1 MIILR
6 HLLIALIYTAFAA
19 ALAVTLPLG
28 FPDLARSEALLI
40 AGLVLV
46 ASALLHEIFARFE
59 RDETTHSQLAVIDE
73 LNVELS
79 ESLRRTQKEV
89 QQVHA
94 LVTGDPGKAPQKM
107 GDIVAE
113 VRVLQKLVEQ
123 LSSKRKD
130 EAGPGPD
137 FGPEKPVAA
146 KHTSQADAAA
156 KMSPA
161 DLLDLVQDALRRDR
175 IDLFL
180 QPIVALPQRL
190 PKFYEAFSRIRADDG
205 SFITPGRYLKIAE
218 QEGLLSPI
226 DNLLLF
232 RCVQIVRAQRHQAR
246 SAFFINISKHT
257 LSDQAFFREFIDF
270 MEANAEL
277 APHLIFEFAQA
288 DLSLHQPKIA
298 SELQRLAR
306 LGFRFSID
314 QVTSLDFDLDELHE
328 RRFKF
333 VKIDVDKLLAEK
345 GEKGSPNA
353 IKGIR
358 DAFFRKGIDL
368 IAEKIENEGNLIDL
382 LEDRIDYGQGYLFGE
397 PKLRR

>member
-59 RDETTHSQLAVIDE
+59 RDEITNSQLAVIDE
-73 LNVELS
+73 MNGELS

-130 EAGPGPD
+130 EPGPGPN

-146 KHTSQADAAA
+146 KRASQADAAA